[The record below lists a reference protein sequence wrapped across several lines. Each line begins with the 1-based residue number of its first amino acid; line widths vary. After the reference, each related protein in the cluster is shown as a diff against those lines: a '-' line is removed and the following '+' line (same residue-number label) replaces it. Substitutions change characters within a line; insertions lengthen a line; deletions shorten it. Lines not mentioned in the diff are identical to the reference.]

1 MESLMGY
8 ALCAGIVYLVWKWRK
23 KKKGSLSESNPKSN
37 NDSHYA
43 MPIATDDGAEQRISS
58 LHREAT
64 ELKSNGDLDRA
75 IQCLREAENL
85 KKNVRT
91 IYPIK
96 HSLRLPLFLQQSGK
110 FDEAMVEFQR
120 LLDGTEKR
128 VLAWLP
134 KRNIGSKKMLM
145 EADLYQIYGSMVTA
159 CKREKRQ
166 DLVEEYSELYEKHK
180 NCHAKLLKQDMA
192 RGARKN

>member
-37 NDSHYA
+37 NDSHSA
-43 MPIATDDGAEQRISS
+43 MPIATGDGAEQRISS

-85 KKNVRT
+85 KKKRQNYISNKT
-91 IYPIK
+91 FFAP
-96 HSLRLPLFLQQSGK
+96 SPLFATK
-110 FDEAMVEFQR
+110 W
-120 LLDGTEKR
+120 K
-128 VLAWLP
+128 
-134 KRNIGSKKMLM
+134 I
-145 EADLYQIYGSMVTA
+145 
-159 CKREKRQ
+159 
-166 DLVEEYSELYEKHK
+166 
-180 NCHAKLLKQDMA
+180 
-192 RGARKN
+192 

>member
-37 NDSHYA
+37 SDFNYA
-43 MPIATDDGAEQRISS
+43 IYIATGDRAEQRISS

-64 ELKSNGDLDRA
+64 DLKSKGDFERA
-75 IQCLREAENL
+75 IQCLREAEIL
-85 KKNVRT
+85 KKDTKT

-96 HSLRLPLFLQQSGK
+96 HSLRLPLFLQQSGN
-110 FDEAMVEFQR
+110 FDEAMFEFQK
-120 LLDGTEKR
+120 LIDGTEKR
-128 VLAWLP
+128 VLEWLP
-134 KRNIGSKKMLM
+134 KRSIASKKMLM
-145 EADLYQIYGSMVTA
+145 EADLYEIYGSMVTA

-166 DLVEEYSELYEKHK
+166 DLVEKYSQLYEKHK
-180 NCHAKLLKQDMA
+180 SCHAKLLKQDTA
-192 RGARKN
+192 RITQKK

>member
-1 MESLMGY
+1 MENLIGY

-23 KKKGSLSESNPKSN
+23 KKKSNSSEGNPKSDN
-37 NDSHYA
+37 SA
-43 MPIATDDGAEQRISS
+43 MPISQKGGVEQRISL

-64 ELKSNGDLDRA
+64 ELKSKGDWERA
-75 IQCLREAENL
+75 IQCLREAEIL
-85 KKNVRT
+85 KKDAKT

-96 HSLRLPLFLQQSGK
+96 HSLRLPLFLQQSGN

-128 VLAWLP
+128 VLAGLP

-145 EADLYQIYGSMVTA
+145 EADLYEIYGSMVTA

-166 DLVEEYSELYEKHK
+166 DLVDEHSELYEKHK

-192 RGARKN
+192 RSTQKK